1 MKMHTLDLAS
11 TFFFIFVQTDWIIH
25 YNTLNLIEE
34 RTKIVRP
41 VEIPKTHM
49 VRKGRIY
56 WSGVGV
62 GL

>member
-34 RTKIVRP
+34 RTKIVR
-41 VEIPKTHM
+41 